1 MQHINSVVG
10 DPDYMLSV
18 LYSDVLHDS
27 QHYKVPMLVE
37 KIQSVATDSILFLSV
52 AELCVKNVLV
62 HLHCETIRLVIVFGL
77 LCARAV

>member
-1 MQHINSVVG
+1 
-10 DPDYMLSV
+10 
-18 LYSDVLHDS
+18 
-27 QHYKVPMLVE
+27 MLVE